1 MSKISSMEL
10 MSFEGIRLT
19 RMLLRHWNM
28 MMIGELWSIALGCED
43 FNNLS
48 VSNLIMFQ

>member
-10 MSFEGIRLT
+10 ISFEGIRLT
-19 RMLLRHWNM
+19 RMLFRHWNM
-28 MMIGELWSIALGCED
+28 MMIGELLSIAFGFED

-48 VSNLIMFQ
+48 VSNLIIFQ